1 MTFMM
6 HFLLYLPLVLS
17 NLYII
22 FDVKLASAHC
32 LSEQKGLLLQ
42 LRSNLTYDSSLST
55 KLGSWE
61 EHTDCCSWRGVHCDD
76 AGHVIDL
83 DLSSDSITG
92 NLDDSSS
99 LFSLQFLQRLSLAG
113 NSFDSTDLPKGFGL
127 LNQLVYLNL
136 SETGFA
142 GQIPSNFSRMSR
154 LVTLDLSTFSLSYLL
169 SLKLE
174 NPNLNMLV
182 QNLTRLIEL
191 RLDGVDIAAAGVDWC
206 NAVSSALLDLQVLSL
221 SNCNISGPFDSSLAK
236 LQSLSVVKL
245 DGNKFSASLPGFFA
259 KFANLTTLSA
269 SSCDLLGEAPQQ
281 IFQLPTLRT
290 IDLSNNRELGGCLPE
305 FPENGFLESL
315 DLSYTSFSGNL
326 PDSVG
331 NLKKLSSLKLFGCN
345 FSGPIPSSISNLS
358 ELVSVDLAVN
368 YFTGSLPSFTLSR
381 NLSSVSLRDNKLM
394 GKIPL
399 EWEGLKHLT
408 ILDLSNN
415 SLSGELPALLFSLP
429 SLESLKL
436 PNNQFSGQINELEG
450 MYPSPLGE
458 LDLSSNNLEG
468 PIPQFVFKITSLSS
482 LSLAFNKFTS
492 TVELVGFIEMKSLA
506 DLDLSYNNLSVGTRG
521 SDSAFSLLPQF
532 NSLMLAS
539 CKLQKFPLLKNQSRL
554 NMLDLSNNQITGDI
568 PNWIWEIDDG
578 YLRYLNLSHNDFT
591 GLQEPYHFQTH
602 FYLDIHSNLL
612 TGAVPL
618 PPPSAVYVDFSS
630 NKFTSSLAADI
641 GNLLSSAIYLNIAN
655 NSIVDDIPLSL
666 CNATLLEVLDLSD
679 NSLSG
684 SMPSCLMEMSRSLV
698 VLNLHGNKLS
708 GNIPNTLPR
717 DCKLETLD
725 LSFNQLE
732 GEIPQSLVN
741 CRKLKVLNL
750 GHNRIGSTFPCRLD
764 KLTNMRVLVLHSN
777 RFSGKISC
785 PNSNYS
791 WAHLQII
798 DLSSNNFNGV
808 LPPKFFSSLGAMM
821 VDGDK
826 SNLHLDLLHY
836 QGRDFKTYYQD
847 TVTMAFKG
855 TPTTLTK
862 VLTTLTSIDLSSN
875 NFQGSI
881 SEKVGDLISLLL
893 LNLSNNALTGQIP
906 SSVGNLKNL
915 ESLDLSSNQLTGEI
929 PENISSLTFL
939 SVLNLS
945 HNQLV
950 GRIPGGRQMQTFL
963 ESSFEGNSGL
973 CGFQLNRTCN
983 GDRDPALPESQ
994 LEEKQL
1000 YSKTEI
1006 YISVAVGSLVGLA
1019 FFVGPL
1025 WLSKRWR
1032 ICYNKNV
1039 DQLILR
1045 IFNKKGK
1052 QMRKNLKEDW

>member
-1 MTFMM
+1 M
-6 HFLLYLPLVLS
+6 
-17 NLYII
+17 
-22 FDVKLASAHC
+22 
-32 LSEQKGLLLQ
+32 
-42 LRSNLTYDSSLST
+42 
-55 KLGSWE
+55 
-61 EHTDCCSWRGVHCDD
+61 
-76 AGHVIDL
+76 
-83 DLSSDSITG
+83 
-92 NLDDSSS
+92 
-99 LFSLQFLQRLSLAG
+99 
-113 NSFDSTDLPKGFGL
+113 
-127 LNQLVYLNL
+127 
-136 SETGFA
+136 
-142 GQIPSNFSRMSR
+142 
-154 LVTLDLSTFSLSYLL
+154 
-169 SLKLE
+169 
-174 NPNLNMLV
+174 
-182 QNLTRLIEL
+182 
-191 RLDGVDIAAAGVDWC
+191 
-206 NAVSSALLDLQVLSL
+206 
-221 SNCNISGPFDSSLAK
+221 
-236 LQSLSVVKL
+236 
-245 DGNKFSASLPGFFA
+245 
-259 KFANLTTLSA
+259 
-269 SSCDLLGEAPQQ
+269 
-281 IFQLPTLRT
+281 
-290 IDLSNNRELGGCLPE
+290 
-305 FPENGFLESL
+305 
-315 DLSYTSFSGNL
+315 
-326 PDSVG
+326 
-331 NLKKLSSLKLFGCN
+331 
-345 FSGPIPSSISNLS
+345 
-358 ELVSVDLAVN
+358 
-368 YFTGSLPSFTLSR
+368 GSLPSFTLSR

-399 EWEGLKHLT
+399 DWEGLKHLT

-415 SLSGELPALLFSLP
+415 SLSGELPAFLFSLP

-436 PNNQFSGQINELEG
+436 ANNQFSGQINELEG

-468 PIPQFVFKITSLSS
+468 PIPQFLFKITSLSS

-492 TVELVGFIEMKSLA
+492 TVELVGFIELKILA
-506 DLDLSYNNLSVGTRG
+506 VLDLSYNNLSVGTRG

-539 CKLQKFPLLKNQSRL
+539 CKLQKFPFLKNQSRL

-568 PNWIWEIDDG
+568 PNWIWEIHDG
-578 YLRYLNLSHNDFT
+578 YLPYLNLSHNHFT
-591 GLQEPYHFQTH
+591 VLQEPYHFQTH
-602 FYLDIHSNLL
+602 SYLDIHSNLL
-612 TGAVPL
+612 TGAMPL

-641 GNLLSSAIYLNIAN
+641 GNLLSSAIYFNIAN

-684 SMPSCLMEMSRSLV
+684 SMPSCLMAMSRSLV

-725 LSFNQLE
+725 LSFNQFE

-750 GHNRIGSTFPCRLD
+750 GQNRIGSTFPCRLD

-791 WAHLQII
+791 WPHLQII
-798 DLSSNNFNGV
+798 DLASNNFNGV

-821 VDGDK
+821 ADGDK

-875 NFQGSI
+875 NFQGSM

-893 LNLSNNALTGQIP
+893 LNLSNNTLTGQIP

-929 PENISSLTFL
+929 PENMSSLTFL
-939 SVLNLS
+939 SLLNLS

-983 GDRDPALPESQ
+983 GDRDPAFPESQ

-1000 YSKTEI
+1000 YSKTDI
-1006 YISVAVGSLVGLA
+1006 CVSAAVGSLVGLA
-1019 FFVGPL
+1019 FIFGPL